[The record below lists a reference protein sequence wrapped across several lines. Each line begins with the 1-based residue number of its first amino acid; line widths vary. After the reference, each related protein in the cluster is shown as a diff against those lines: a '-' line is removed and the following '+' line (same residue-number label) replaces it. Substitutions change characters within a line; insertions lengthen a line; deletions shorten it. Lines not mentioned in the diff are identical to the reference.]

1 MQFRNFIVRHSQRM
15 LVFAGLISALLL
27 HTVALGA
34 EDNLPGTADPF
45 YPLAAALGVHFVE
58 GSNSSIIL
66 EREGKQY
73 VVDLTTRSI
82 HEVVEAPQVASVTA
96 QQPAAAQTSA
106 LIGAQTGAGG
116 SSGAAIFKQQCASCH
131 GNDGSGSAAN
141 TPDFTNFRARAN
153 VPLSRIVDTVTNGR
167 TGRGTMPAFG
177 KSLSAGEINAV
188 ASYVQS
194 LSADGAREDIYLP
207 ADDLLFSLPTGR
219 KMAPGELYVNFTHRF
234 AYNPAFSGK
243 GLGNT
248 LLGFDGFAVSSF
260 GFRYA
265 ATEKLSFSVYRAPS
279 IINRPIEFLM
289 AYNVLDEYEDH
300 PINAAL
306 RVSVDGQDNFRK
318 NFTANLEAIVSRSI
332 TNKAQFYAVPTL
344 SLGNRRLISKPGALE
359 NRPANLDG
367 VDSFSLG
374 AGLAVN
380 VRPTLAVV
388 AEVIPTLVH
397 GRELGIHRPA
407 YGFGI
412 QKQVRGHAFTLG
424 VSNGPGTVVAQR
436 AGTRAS
442 FLGDPSADKPR
453 GLFFGFNLMRKLR

>member
-1 MQFRNFIVRHSQRM
+1 MQ
-15 LVFAGLISALLL
+15 VFAGLISALLL
-27 HTVALGA
+27 HTAALGA
-34 EDNLPGTADPF
+34 EDALPATAEPV
-45 YPLAAALGVHFVE
+45 YPLAAALGVRFVE
-58 GSNSSIIL
+58 GSNSSLIV
-66 EREGKQY
+66 EREGRQY
-73 VVDLTTRSI
+73 VVDVATRSI
-82 HEVVEAPQVASVTA
+82 REIAAAPQVAPLSPQQAPGQTA
-96 QQPAAAQTSA
+96 AGA
-106 LIGAQTGAGG
+106 L
-116 SSGAAIFKQQCASCH
+116 SGAAIFKQQCASCH
-131 GNDGSGSAAN
+131 GPDGSGSAPG

-167 TGRGTMPAFG
+167 TARGTMPAFG
-177 KSLSAGEINAV
+177 KSLSPAEINAV

-219 KMAPGELYVNFTHRF
+219 RMASGELYVNFTHRF

-265 ATEKLSFSVYRAPS
+265 ATGKLSFSVYRAPS

-289 AYNVLDEYEDH
+289 AYNVLDEYDDH
-300 PINAAL
+300 PVNAAL

-318 NFTANLEAIVSRSI
+318 NFTANFEAIVSRSI
-332 TNKAQFYAVPTL
+332 TNKAQFYAVPTV
-344 SLGNRRLISKPGALE
+344 SLGNRRLLSKPGALE

-367 VDSFSLG
+367 EDTFSLG

-380 VRPTLAVV
+380 VRPTVALV

-412 QKQVRGHAFTLG
+412 QKQIRGHAFTLG